1 MLKRELRK
9 RKRLEAIKGLRL
21 PWRGEVLKRDR
32 LRGGGGGAEGRELER
47 VSEKA
52 VDAFTS

>member
-32 LRGGGGGAEGRELER
+32 LRGEAEGRELER